1 MNCFRLDRKQLTIL
15 FIGLVIIGLS
25 SIPYYIYDLTYPNHF
40 VADMYGMEVMY
51 RISILIMIALPM
63 FIGLLLI
70 AIGRNKRRNN
80 LTKTGIVLASICSF
94 VFILLSTNVYFS
106 RHEDEIRKTYQ
117 QKSTDELIRIALS
130 KNDQY
135 AIYEI
140 ISRKDSSAVPALCQI
155 LVDENQNIK
164 LRIESAHALGQIG
177 GDIGRDALE
186 KAMSRSKNSSLTD
199 SIKYAIEALDRGKGR
214 VVR

>member
-1 MNCFRLDRKQLTIL
+1 MKGFRLDRHKMTIL
-15 FIGLVIIGLS
+15 FIVLVMIGLF
-25 SIPYYIYDLTYPNHF
+25 SILYYIYDLIYPNHF

-51 RISILIMIALPM
+51 RVSILIMIALPM

-70 AIGRNKRRNN
+70 VIGRNKRKNN
-80 LTKTGIVLASICSF
+80 LTKTGIVLATICSF
-94 VFILLSTNVYFS
+94 VLILLSTNVYFS

-117 QKSTDELIRIALS
+117 HKSTDELIRIASS

-155 LVDENQNIK
+155 LLDENQNIK

-186 KAMSRSKNSSLTD
+186 KAMTRSKNSFLTD
-199 SIKYAIEALDRGKGR
+199 TIKYAIEAIDRSKDR
-214 VVR
+214 EVR